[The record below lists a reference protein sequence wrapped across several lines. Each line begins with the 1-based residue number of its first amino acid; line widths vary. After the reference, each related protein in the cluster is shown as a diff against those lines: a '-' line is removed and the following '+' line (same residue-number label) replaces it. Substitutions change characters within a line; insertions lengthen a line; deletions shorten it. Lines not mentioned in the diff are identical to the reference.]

1 MQGVPSFATFTFN
14 STGKTMAKKKKKKKQ
29 QGSPYNLFPEHS
41 PYEFAYEP
49 DDCDCMP
56 AMIAEKK
63 SFKKLDRDEKAVIKD
78 FIVDAVTT
86 YWHEK
91 RQIPVGES
99 LAAIRKT
106 LAQLYLEEYRVI
118 LKDDTELKNYLRDNA
133 LSTINKLL
141 KAEKQE
147 ERK

>member
-1 MQGVPSFATFTFN
+1 
-14 STGKTMAKKKKKKKQ
+14 MAKKKKKKRQ
-29 QGSPYNLFPEHS
+29 QGSPYNIFPEYN
-41 PYEFAYEP
+41 PDEFAYEP

-56 AMIAEKK
+56 DMPAERK
-63 SFKKLDRDEKAVIKD
+63 SFKKLGRDEKAVIKD
-78 FIVDAVTT
+78 FIVETVTE

-106 LAQLYLEEYRVI
+106 LTELYLEEYHVM
-118 LKDDTELKNYLRDNA
+118 LKEDTELKNYLRDNA

-141 KAEKQE
+141 KAEKRE
-147 ERK
+147 EQKQ

>member
-1 MQGVPSFATFTFN
+1 
-14 STGKTMAKKKKKKKQ
+14 MAKKKKKKKQ
-29 QGSPYNLFPEHS
+29 QGSPYNLFPEHD

-49 DDCDCMP
+49 EDYDCMP
-56 AMIAEKK
+56 DMPAEKK
-63 SFKKLDRDEKAVIKD
+63 SFKKLGRDEKAVIKD

-86 YWHEK
+86 YWQEK

-106 LAQLYLEEYRVI
+106 LIGLYLEKYHVM
-118 LKDDTELKNYLRDNA
+118 LKEDTELKNYLRDNA

-141 KAEKQE
+141 KAEK
-147 ERK
+147 

>member
-1 MQGVPSFATFTFN
+1 MLLLHSIQPERQI
-14 STGKTMAKKKKKKKQ
+14 MAKKKKKKKQ
-29 QGSPYNLFPEHS
+29 QGSPYNLFPEHN

-56 AMIAEKK
+56 EMIAEKK

-147 ERK
+147 ERKQ